1 MALDYYLKIKNS
13 GTQEKQEELH
23 NLLLTKFMLT
33 KHQDTQIMTAPGIG
47 VSIFLDSDNIEKTN
61 QVDSILLPNLTICF
75 RINKLKLQKEG
86 YKLLQKI
93 IQNIFDTVN
102 SDMYLTDEY
111 GDAIFLKKES
121 GKITRMLLEHDIWM
135 H

>member
-1 MALDYYLKIKNS
+1 MALDYYLNIKNS
-13 GTQEKQEELH
+13 GTKKEQEELH

-33 KHQDTQIMTAPGIG
+33 KHQDTQIMTAPGIA
-47 VSIFLDSDNIEKTN
+47 VSTFLDRNNFEKTN
-61 QVDSILLPNLTICF
+61 EVDSMLPNLTICF
-75 RINKLKLQKEG
+75 RINKLKLQKDG

-93 IQNIFDTVN
+93 AQYIFDTID

-111 GDAIFLKKES
+111 DDAIFLKKES
-121 GKITRMLLEHDIWM
+121 GKITRMLLDHDIWM